1 MADVA
6 VNLPHPTGGAS
17 GPDVPEAPGFGGGG
31 SGPSGS
37 NERVNTARLG
47 LWLALAVMVMLFAS
61 FTSAYIVR
69 SSGEDWVPL
78 QVPSMIWLNT
88 VLLLVSSVTVEIAR
102 RRFNQWK
109 PIAFRKWMWAT
120 AILGS
125 GFLVGQ
131 FMAWNQLAAQGIF
144 VSSHPHSSFFYV
156 LTGVHA
162 VHILG
167 GLGALAYVLFL
178 ATRYRLTPG
187 DSSSPELSATYW
199 HFVDLVWIYLLV
211 VLFVL

>member
-1 MADVA
+1 M
-6 VNLPHPTGGAS
+6 LW
-17 GPDVPEAPGFGGGG
+17 
-31 SGPSGS
+31 
-37 NERVNTARLG
+37 VNTA
-47 LWLALAVMVMLFAS
+47 
-61 FTSAYIVR
+61 
-69 SSGEDWVPL
+69 
-78 QVPSMIWLNT
+78 
-88 VLLLVSSVTVEIAR
+88 LLLLSSVTVELAR

-120 AILGS
+120 AVLGA

-131 FMAWNQLAAQGIF
+131 VMAWNQLAAQGIF
-144 VSSHPHSSFFYV
+144 ISSHPHSSFFYV

-162 VHILG
+162 VHLMG
-167 GLGALAYVLFL
+167 GIGALVYVLYL

-199 HFVDLVWIYLLV
+199 HFVDLLWIYLLV

>member
-1 MADVA
+1 MPEVA
-6 VNLPHPTGGAS
+6 VKLPRPDGS
-17 GPDVPEAPGFGGGG
+17 GPDLPDPPSYDGGGG
-31 SGPSGS
+31 GGPESY
-37 NERVNTARLG
+37 ERMNTARLG

-69 SSGEDWVPL
+69 STGEDWVPL

-88 VLLLVSSVTVEIAR
+88 ALLLLSSVTVELAR

-120 AILGS
+120 AVLGS

-131 FMAWNQLAAQGIF
+131 VMAWNQLAAQGIF
-144 VSSHPHSSFFYV
+144 ISSHPHSSFFYV

-162 VHILG
+162 VHLMG
-167 GLGALAYVLFL
+167 GIGALVYVLYL

-199 HFVDLVWIYLLV
+199 HFVDLLWIYLLV

>member
-1 MADVA
+1 MTDVA
-6 VNLPHPTGGAS
+6 LHVRRPSTSGD
-17 GPDVPEAPGFGGGG
+17 GPDVPDSPDPRGGGG
-31 SGPSGS
+31 GPSGS
-37 NERVNTARLG
+37 HERMNTARLG
-47 LWLALAVMVMLFAS
+47 LWLAFAVMIMLFAS

-69 SSGEDWVPL
+69 STGDDWVNL

-88 VLLLVSSVTVEIAR
+88 VLLLLSSVTVELAR

-109 PIAFRKWMWAT
+109 PIAFKKWMWVT

-125 GFLVGQ
+125 GFLIGQ
-131 FMAWNQLAAQGIF
+131 VLAWNQLAAQGIY

-156 LTGVHA
+156 LTSVHA
-162 VHILG
+162 VHLLG
-167 GLGALAYVLFL
+167 GIGALVYVLVL

-199 HFVDLVWIYLLV
+199 HFVDLLWIYLLV